1 MILLPRVPEIAARL
15 QEQLSKE
22 SSLTEKSQM
31 EVDLSNNQIMD
42 CGSGFDRREILMV
55 NMKTLE
61 SICLHLCTYLENNE
75 LANVDDLKK
84 IHETMAQVFPNSL
97 AKPFIPSKVAADAQ
111 ERLDD
116 DGQMELDMFDNQ
128 MQDGMQMYHEGFDEN
143 ADDVDQQQ

>member
-1 MILLPRVPEIAARL
+1 
-15 QEQLSKE
+15 
-22 SSLTEKSQM
+22 M

-111 ERLDD
+111 ESLDD